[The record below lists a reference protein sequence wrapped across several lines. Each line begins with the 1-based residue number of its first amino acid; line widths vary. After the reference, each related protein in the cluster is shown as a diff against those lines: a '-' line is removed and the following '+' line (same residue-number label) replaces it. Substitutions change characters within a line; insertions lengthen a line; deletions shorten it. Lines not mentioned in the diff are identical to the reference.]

1 VKERIRKIKLLAL
14 DVDGVLTDGKII
26 YDSAAREIK
35 NFNVQDGYGIV
46 FFQKFGFK
54 TAIIT
59 ARASQVVT
67 IRAKDLK
74 INKLYQNA
82 FPKIPAYR
90 KMLQDFKLKDEQVCF
105 IGDDLVDIPI
115 LKRVGFA
122 VAVPNA
128 VDEVKKVAHYVTK
141 KNGGNGAVREVI
153 DLILKTTGNWE
164 AVMTGLEE
172 GLKG

>member
-1 VKERIRKIKLLAL
+1 MKQRIQKIKLLAL
-14 DVDGVLTDGKII
+14 DVDGVLTDGKIV
-26 YDSAAREIK
+26 YDSAGRETK

-46 FFQKFGFK
+46 FFQKAGFK

-59 ARASQVVT
+59 ARASKVVT

-74 INKLYQNA
+74 ITRVYQNA
-82 FPKIPAYR
+82 FPKIHAYQQL
-90 KMLQDFKLKDEQVCF
+90 LQDFKLKDEQVCF

-122 VAVPNA
+122 AAVLNA
-128 VDEVKKVAHYVTK
+128 VEEVKKVAHYVTQ

-153 DLILKTTGNWE
+153 DLILKKTGKWE
-164 AVMTGLEE
+164 TIMAGLE
-172 GLKG
+172 K

>member
-1 VKERIRKIKLLAL
+1 MKQRIQKIALLAL

-26 YDSAAREIK
+26 YDSAGREIK
-35 NFNVQDGYGIV
+35 QFDVHDGYGIV
-46 FFQKFGFK
+46 FFQRAGFK

-59 ARASQVVT
+59 ARDSKVVT

-82 FPKIPAYR
+82 FPKIHAY
-90 KMLQDFKLKDEQVCF
+90 KQLLQNFKLKDEQVCF
-105 IGDDLVDIPI
+105 IGDDLLDIPI

-128 VDEVKKVAHYVTK
+128 VEEVKKIAHYVTK
-141 KNGGNGAVREVI
+141 KNGGSGAVREVI
-153 DLILKTTGNWE
+153 DLILKTTGKWE
-164 AVMTGLEE
+164 TIMVGLEE
-172 GLKG
+172 